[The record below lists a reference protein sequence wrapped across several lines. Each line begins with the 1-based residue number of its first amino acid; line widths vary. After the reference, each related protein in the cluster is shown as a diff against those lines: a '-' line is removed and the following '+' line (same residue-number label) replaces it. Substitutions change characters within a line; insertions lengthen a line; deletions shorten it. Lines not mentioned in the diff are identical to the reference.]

1 MWTQSLLVL
10 LVCGLTEAGGEI
22 GGKFLCTPD
31 EFRGRFTYSNCPLLS
46 LGQLLDTLLGL
57 STRYGSR
64 REHLLYK
71 MSVYVVVGSGR
82 GSCHGQRVD

>member
-1 MWTQSLLVL
+1 MWTQSLIVL
-10 LVCGLTEAGGEI
+10 LVCGLTGAGGEI

-31 EFRGRFTYSNCPLLS
+31 EFRGRLFKLPPTESWS
-46 LGQLLDTLLGL
+46 I
-57 STRYGSR
+57 TRYTFR
-64 REHLLYK
+64 VCLHDMVVDENKHLLYK

>member
-1 MWTQSLLVL
+1 MKL
-10 LVCGLTEAGGEI
+10 GENFSVPLMNSE
-22 GGKFLCTPD
+22 GD
-31 EFRGRFTYSNCPLLS
+31 YSNCPLLS
-46 LGQLLDTLLGL
+46 LGQLLDTLLGFNL